1 MTKVTLIRKGQ
12 RIPTYIRIDLK
23 SLYQDIRSGAYLNMV
38 EQVREDY
45 PLTLLHNGW
54 KLTDMERLDKVP
66 RICFACEWRKKRNQ
80 ASIDAFNGLILLEIN
95 SLADVDDA
103 QSICTKAAQIP
114 YSLLTFIGAT
124 EHSVK
129 IICQAQRPDGSLPAT
144 REERETF
151 LVEAYDKLHYIYST
165 QL

>member
-80 ASIDAFNGLILLEIN
+80 ASIDAFNGLILLE
-95 SLADVDDA
+95 
-103 QSICTKAAQIP
+103 SIVWLMWMMRRVFVQK
-114 YSLLTFIGAT
+114 
-124 EHSVK
+124 
-129 IICQAQRPDGSLPAT
+129 R
-144 REERETF
+144 RRF
-151 LVEAYDKLHYIYST
+151 LIRC
-165 QL
+165 